1 MNDTGLWV
9 IGADGADIDEAYDAA
24 VAEAA
29 DTFGASHPLLEVTP
43 DAMDLSYHDGLVA
56 VGAGG
61 TRTSTGAL
69 RAAPTAARSASTVV
83 ALPYSADRF
92 WARRRIN
99 VKIDD
104 AALELGV
111 DGTIGEPR
119 TLDVDDELLAALCGL
134 AADDAAL
141 RDGELIDAV
150 TLLRLRCRY
159 KTVVTKGEG
168 KGARKYVARADS
180 GVVLGEGRTASEAR
194 RAAVAAMKDSLDGVE
209 RYGAE
214 VYVETR
220 RESGPHLRLERV
232 RIAQR
237 GAVRI
242 AVAAEKDPARTKVA
256 GWVFAGM
263 SAMGAND
270 DGATGDA
277 ETNVDATG
285 DAEVEVTVES

>member
-24 VAEAA
+24 VAQAA

-43 DAMDLSYHDGLVA
+43 DAMDLSYHYGLVA
-56 VGAGG
+56 GGAGG
-61 TRTSTGAL
+61 TRTAAGAL
-69 RAAPTAARSASTVV
+69 RAAPSAARSASTVV

-92 WARRRIN
+92 WTRRRIN
-99 VKIDD
+99 VKIDN
-104 AALELGV
+104 AELELGV

-119 TLDVDDELLAALCGL
+119 ALDVDDERLAALCSL
-134 AADDAAL
+134 DDAAAL
-141 RDGELIDAV
+141 RDGEFVDSV

-159 KTVVTKGEG
+159 KTVITKGEG
-168 KGARKYVARADS
+168 KGVRKYVARADS

-194 RAAVAAMKDSLDGVE
+194 RAAAAAMKESLDGVE
-209 RYGAE
+209 RYGVE

-232 RIAQR
+232 RISQR

-242 AVAAEKDPARTKVA
+242 SVAAEKDPARTKVA

-263 SAMGAND
+263 SGGNAGAMD
-270 DGATGDA
+270 DD
-277 ETNVDATG
+277 ET
-285 DAEVEVTVES
+285 DAEVVVES